1 VCSPHDVFHFHTE
14 FLYSCHASWNPTLE
28 VPRCHLQRMRTIV
41 GVRKRKRKRRK
52 IMKAH
57 CVVHAVT
64 TMDRMSSGY
73 AVMLVRHGS
82 MVNASRSL
90 LPRPST
96 LSTISVRTAA
106 REPEHDPGEI
116 HCLCQEEEFGSCCK
130 HPHGDRMNDVCAFS
144 SVRRAV
150 GS

>member
-1 VCSPHDVFHFHTE
+1 
-14 FLYSCHASWNPTLE
+14 
-28 VPRCHLQRMRTIV
+28 MRTIV
-41 GVRKRKRKRRK
+41 GVRKRKRRK

-106 REPEHDPGEI
+106 VVAREPEHDPGDI
-116 HCLCQEEEFGSCCK
+116 HCLYQEEE
-130 HPHGDRMNDVCAFS
+130 
-144 SVRRAV
+144 
-150 GS
+150 